1 MDASPPPISSV
12 RRLLAKYRELDERD
26 LAAGGAG
33 QVESPAATPENAS
46 DEIAEFARREL
57 ARISDYVACEVSE
70 LSGSL
75 KSLRAKIK
83 QQAALIEEMGS
94 GIESSMSN
102 LGASPQAGT
111 QMLEEVITRCF
122 GDLLRNIESLG
133 QCELALAASLQFQDR
148 MSQEIEQLRKL
159 LAHSGKGDVESR
171 IHEIAKEVK
180 LADIRMRLLAHFG
193 EDVPPSD
200 EEDDSVELF

>member
-12 RRLLAKYRELDERD
+12 RRLLAKYRELDDRD

-33 QVESPAATPENAS
+33 QGDSPVATREHEP

-57 ARISDYVACEVSE
+57 ARISDYVAQEVSE

-83 QQAALIEEMGS
+83 QQAALIEEMGA

-102 LGASPQAGT
+102 LGASPQAGA
-111 QMLEEVITRCF
+111 QMLEDVITRSF
-122 GDLLRNIESLG
+122 GDLLRNTEALG
-133 QCELALAASLQFQDR
+133 QCELSLAASLQFQDR

-159 LAHSGKGDVESR
+159 LAHSGKVDVHSR

-180 LADIRMRLLAHFG
+180 LADIRTRLLAHFG
-193 EDVPPSD
+193 EDVSPSD
-200 EEDDSVELF
+200 EEDDAVELF